1 MPTAVSLFS
10 GCGGFDLGA
19 QQAGVEILWANDN
32 DPAAVAAY
40 RRALPDVP
48 IEEGDIR
55 SFVSFPKAD
64 LLIGCYPCTGFS
76 QAAKRKTRTGKERDL
91 KTNDDN
97 FLYKEYTRVLK
108 AVRPKVLFVENVKGM
123 LSAAGGWFFEEQKSL
138 FEDAGYRVQAKLID
152 ASKFGVAQR
161 RMRVFLVGV
170 QKDLVEEAGTYKYP
184 APTHGV
190 DEGQL
195 PYVTLEDAI
204 SGMDEWPTGEFSEKP
219 FHGHFLTRNRKRGWK
234 ERAYTVVAHS
244 HHVTLHPSGE
254 PMVKVGKDKWELRGE
269 TNRRLSWRECA
280 RLQGLPEVVGEG
292 ALLNEAQRVVG
303 NAVPPPVA
311 ESLVKS
317 ALTYCTV

>member
-19 QQAGVEILWANDN
+19 QRAGVDILWANDN

-40 RRALPDVP
+40 RRALPDVL

-55 SFVSFPKAD
+55 GFDSFPEAD

-76 QAAKRKTRTGKERDL
+76 QAAKRKTWTGKERNL
-91 KTNDDN
+91 KANDDN
-97 FLYKEYTRVLK
+97 YLYKEYTRVLK

-123 LSAAGGWFFEEQKSL
+123 LSAAGGWFFEEQKGL
-138 FEDAGYRVQAKLID
+138 FEEAGYKVHAKLLD
-152 ASKFGVAQR
+152 ASRFGVAQR

-170 QKDLVEEAGTYKYP
+170 REDLVEEVGPYEYP
-184 APTHGV
+184 APTHGTE
-190 DEGQL
+190 EGLL

-204 SGMDEWPTGEFSEKP
+204 AGMEEWPTGEFSEKT

-254 PMVKVGKDKWELRGE
+254 PMVKVGKDHWELRGD

-280 RLQGLPEVVGEG
+280 RLQGLPEAVGEG
-292 ALLNEAQRVVG
+292 AVVDEAQRVVG

-311 ESLVKS
+311 KALIDS
-317 ALTYCTV
+317 ALPYCAG